1 MFRHNRRKGTREHVA
16 SSEKPV
22 TRRRSTSKLTR
33 KEWDMY
39 AFMVILIK
47 LFLNI
52 PLTCAAII
60 CFYSSRR
67 ICNPISTNISRH
79 EPYVICTID
88 ITTGLK
94 PALGKVRS
102 PKCVLRT
109 TVHTGHWTWTSA
121 SSARRADELQYCMQ
135 KLPAVSNDLQ
145 DW

>member
-1 MFRHNRRKGTREHVA
+1 VNTSH
-16 SSEKPV
+16 P
-22 TRRRSTSKLTR
+22 RRRSTSKLTR

-94 PALGKVRS
+94 PALGEVRS

-121 SSARRADELQYCMQ
+121 SSVRRAAVLHAETASCQQRLARLVKEQAKSQ
-135 KLPAVSNDLQ
+135 KVYFPC
-145 DW
+145 